1 MKKMNFAII
10 GLGYWGK
17 NYYRILNSNDNTNLS
32 AVVDSNQNI
41 NLDEG
46 TKHFPDLEDLLTSKI
61 NIDAAIIATPTNTH
75 YEITKK
81 LLNNGIHVLVEKPL
95 STKADEASE
104 LINLADEKN
113 LVLLVDHTFLYN
125 DAINFAI
132 KSIQDGEIGSLLHIN
147 FERTNLGPI
156 RSDVSCLWDLTTH
169 DVSILNAITPNEPTQ
184 IRASSFNTSQT
195 ESFDMVNVS
204 LNYENNLFVTMF
216 SSWLH
221 PEKTRKIKIVGDKKM
236 IVFDDLN
243 FNEPIKI
250 YDKKF
255 DQIYDK
261 EISQNNN
268 NSFFSFSIGDVVSP
282 FIQNSEP
289 LQQVVKHFMSS
300 IKNDKTLISN
310 NNNEIALRTVS
321 LLENIEKEITS

>member
-1 MKKMNFAII
+1 MNFAII

-17 NYYRILNSNDNTNLS
+17 NYYRILNSNDNIKLS

-46 TKHFPDLEDLLTSKI
+46 TKHFPDLEDLLNSEI

-125 DAINFAI
+125 EAINFAI

-195 ESFDMVNVS
+195 EAFDMVNVS

-300 IKNDKTLISN
+300 IENDKTFISN
-310 NNNEIALRTVS
+310 NNNKIALRTVS

>member
-1 MKKMNFAII
+1 MNCVII
-10 GLGYWGK
+10 GLGFWGK
-17 NYYRILNSNDNTNLS
+17 NYFRILNSNENINLS

-46 TKHFPDLEDLLTSKI
+46 TKHFPDLEDLLNSEI

-125 DAINFAI
+125 EAINFAI
-132 KSIQDGEIGSLLHIN
+132 KSIQDGRIGSLLHIN

-184 IRASSFNTSQT
+184 ITASSFNTSQT
-195 ESFDMVNVS
+195 EAFDMVNVS

-300 IKNDKTLISN
+300 IENDETFISN

>member
-17 NYYRILNSNDNTNLS
+17 NYYRILNSNDNINLS

-41 NLDEG
+41 NLDER
-46 TKHFPDLEDLLTSKI
+46 TKHFPDLEDLLNSKI

-125 DAINFAI
+125 EAINFAI

-169 DVSILNAITPNEPTQ
+169 DVSILNAITPEEPTK
-184 IRASSFNTSQT
+184 IRASSFNTSQA

-300 IKNDKTLISN
+300 IENDETFISN

-321 LLENIEKEITS
+321 LLENIEKEISS

>member
-1 MKKMNFAII
+1 MNFAII

-17 NYYRILNSNDNTNLS
+17 NYYRILNSNDKINLS

-46 TKHFPDLEDLLTSKI
+46 IKHFPDLEDLLNSEI

-81 LLNNGIHVLVEKPL
+81 LLNNGVHVLVEKPL
-95 STKADEASE
+95 STKTDEASE

-125 DAINFAI
+125 EAINFAI

-195 ESFDMVNVS
+195 EAFDMVNVS

-300 IKNDKTLISN
+300 IENDETFISN
-310 NNNEIALRTVS
+310 NNNDIALRTVS
-321 LLENIEKEITS
+321 LLENIEKEISS

>member
-1 MKKMNFAII
+1 MNFAII

-17 NYYRILNSNDNTNLS
+17 NYYRILNSNDNIKLP

-46 TKHFPDLEDLLTSKI
+46 TKHFSDLEDLLNSEI

-95 STKADEASE
+95 STKADEAGE

-125 DAINFAI
+125 EAINFAI

-169 DVSILNAITPNEPTQ
+169 DISILNAITPNEPTQ

-300 IKNDKTLISN
+300 IENDETFISN

>member
-1 MKKMNFAII
+1 MNFAII

-17 NYYRILNSNDNTNLS
+17 NYYRILNSNDKINLS
-32 AVVDSNQNI
+32 AIVDSNQNI

-46 TKHFPDLEDLLTSKI
+46 IKHFPDLEDLLNSEI

-95 STKADEASE
+95 STKTDEASE

-113 LVLLVDHTFLYN
+113 LVLLTDHTFLYN
-125 DAINFAI
+125 EAINFAI
-132 KSIQDGEIGSLLHIN
+132 KSIHDGEIGSLLHIN

-195 ESFDMVNVS
+195 EAFDMVNVS

-300 IKNDKTLISN
+300 IENDETFISN

-321 LLENIEKEITS
+321 LLENIEKEISS

>member
-1 MKKMNFAII
+1 MNFAII

-17 NYYRILNSNDNTNLS
+17 NYYRILNSNDNINLS

-41 NLDEG
+41 NLDER
-46 TKHFPDLEDLLTSKI
+46 TKHFPDLEDLLNSKI

-125 DAINFAI
+125 EAINFAI
-132 KSIQDGEIGSLLHIN
+132 KSIQNGEIGSLLHIN

-169 DVSILNAITPNEPTQ
+169 DVSILNAITPEEPTQ

-300 IKNDKTLISN
+300 IKNDKTFISN

>member
-1 MKKMNFAII
+1 MNYAII

-17 NYYRILNSNDNTNLS
+17 NYYRILNSNENINLS

-41 NLDEG
+41 NLDGG
-46 TKHFPDLEDLLTSKI
+46 TKHFPDLEHLLNSEI
-61 NIDAAIIATPTNTH
+61 NIDAAIVATPTNTH

-81 LLNNGIHVLVEKPL
+81 LLNNGINVLVEKPL
-95 STKADEASE
+95 STKADEANE
-104 LINLADEKN
+104 LINIADEKN

-125 DAINFAI
+125 EAINFAI

-195 ESFDMVNVS
+195 EAFDMVNVS

-261 EISQNNN
+261 EISQDNN

-300 IKNDKTLISN
+300 IENDETFISN